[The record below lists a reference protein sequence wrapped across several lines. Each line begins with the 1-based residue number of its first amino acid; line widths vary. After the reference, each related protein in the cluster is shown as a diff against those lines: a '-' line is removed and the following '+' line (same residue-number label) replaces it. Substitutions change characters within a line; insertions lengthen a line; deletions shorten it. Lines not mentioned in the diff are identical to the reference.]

1 MLLVLLRFALG
12 HPAWCASCQATDCTA
27 SMHHQL
33 WNVAVWATNK
43 HIHGSSACTAVTVTV
58 IMLLCLTWTVLHLC
72 FHSHTAAALAET
84 SQINTVIM
92 FVVSARRAFNCHV
105 LMPPITTGQARSRL
119 FCWQRCPRAILG
131 VVRVL
136 LQHLQHHLQQQQAAA
151 LLVVVAA
158 AALQPLTQ
166 PSLRSVSLQQH
177 QAAAAPQQPQMSW

>member
-1 MLLVLLRFALG
+1 V
-12 HPAWCASCQATDCTA
+12 PAAKPQTA

-84 SQINTVIM
+84 SQINTVII

>member
-1 MLLVLLRFALG
+1 
-12 HPAWCASCQATDCTA
+12 
-27 SMHHQL
+27 MHHQL
-33 WNVAVWATNK
+33 WNVAVRATNK
-43 HIHGSSACTAVTVTV
+43 DIHGSSACTAVVTV
-58 IMLLCLTWTVLHLC
+58 IMLCLTWTVLHLC
-72 FHSHTAAALAET
+72 FHSHTLLQHLLRQAKST
-84 SQINTVIM
+84 HTVIK

-105 LMPPITTGQARSRL
+105 LVPPIPTGQARSRL